1 MKTEIWNGY
10 GIRFVMKD
18 GEWWAVLKDVCSALT
33 VQTRDVRRRLKDA
46 VVSTHLIE
54 DSLGREQKVLIINE
68 FGIYDTVFQSR
79 KPEAEEFRYW
89 VYDMLKTLRQSTG
102 LEGFQIFRMLDKEHQ
117 KETMSKLCKTLRK
130 PVRVD
135 FIKANTIANKAVSTK
150 FGFPKMVKKAE
161 MTPEMIID
169 RQELLESTVDL
180 MGVKEKFNLNISVSD
195 EVYKMV
201 NNSNKQAG

>member
-1 MKTEIWNGY
+1 MKLENWNGCS
-10 GIRFVMKD
+10 IRFVEKD

-46 VVSTHLIE
+46 VVSTHLIA

-79 KPEAEEFRYW
+79 KPEAEAFRYW
-89 VYDMLKTLRQSTG
+89 VYEMLKTLRQSTG

-117 KETMSKLCKTLRK
+117 KEAMSKLCKSLK
-130 PVRVD
+130 EPVRVD

-150 FGFPKMVKKAE
+150 YGHPKMIKKAE
-161 MTPEMIID
+161 MTPEMLVD

-180 MGVKEKFNLNISVSD
+180 MGVKPDLIYRRRNGTENRPN
-195 EVYKMV
+195 
-201 NNSNKQAG
+201 Q